1 LSQQGGNFGK
11 GPFPKGVYPNPD
23 GDRRLMSYLDFCPNM
38 VSLNRLCLFGDER
51 CAMQTITMDLPEDA
65 FTALRRSPD
74 EFAREMRLAAAMLWY
89 SRGMV
94 SQEKAAE
101 IAGLNRSQFLAALA
115 HDKID
120 VFTVDF
126 EDLKEELERG

>member
-1 LSQQGGNFGK
+1 
-11 GPFPKGVYPNPD
+11 
-23 GDRRLMSYLDFCPNM
+23 
-38 VSLNRLCLFGDER
+38 
-51 CAMQTITMDLPEDA
+51 MQTITMDLSEEA

-89 SRGMV
+89 SRGVV

-101 IAGLNRSQFLAALA
+101 IAGLNRAQFLAALA

-126 EDLKEELERG
+126 EDLKTELERG